1 MTHDTPEADMTPR
14 EIFDHMRAQWLA
26 NRPTYDGDLLAEDV
40 VIETPFAA
48 PGHPT
53 RTEGKRRVLEFT
65 QAGRAAF
72 PVRFD
77 DCREVV
83 VHETADPEVIVVEYE
98 LVGTHTTTGVTA
110 SAPFIG
116 VLRTRDG
123 KLAHWREYQHTLAIA
138 QAVGQM

>member
-1 MTHDTPEADMTPR
+1 MTPS
-14 EIFDHMRAQWLA
+14 EIFDSMRARWLA
-26 NRPTYDGDLLAEDV
+26 NLSTYEADLLADDV

-48 PGHPT
+48 PGRPT
-53 RTEGKRRVLEFT
+53 RTQGKQRVLEYT
-65 QAGRAAF
+65 QAGRAVF

-77 DCREVV
+77 DCRNVV

-98 LVGTHTTTGVTA
+98 LVGTHLATGVTA

-138 QAVGQM
+138 QAVGQA

>member
-1 MTHDTPEADMTPR
+1 MTPS
-14 EIFDHMRAQWLA
+14 EIFDSMRAQWLA
-26 NRPTYDGDLLAEDV
+26 NRPTYEADLLADDV

-48 PGHPT
+48 PGRPT
-53 RTEGKRRVLEFT
+53 RTEGKQRVLEYT
-65 QAGRAAF
+65 QGGRAVF

-77 DCREVV
+77 DCRNVV

-98 LVGTHTTTGVTA
+98 LVGTHTATGVTA

-138 QAVGQM
+138 QAAGQA

>member
-1 MTHDTPEADMTPR
+1 MTPR
-14 EIFDHMRAQWLA
+14 EIFDGMRAQWLA
-26 NRPTYDGDLLAEDV
+26 DLPTYNADSLADDV

-48 PGHPT
+48 PGSPT
-53 RTEGKRRVLEFT
+53 RIEGKQRVLEYT

-77 DCREVV
+77 DCRNVV
-83 VHETADPEVIVVEYE
+83 VYDTADPEVIVVEYE
-98 LVGTHTTTGVTA
+98 LVGTHTATGVTA

-138 QAVGQM
+138 ALRS

>member
-1 MTHDTPEADMTPR
+1 MTPS
-14 EIFDHMRAQWLA
+14 EIFNSMRAQWLA
-26 NRPTYDGDLLAEDV
+26 NQPTYEADLLAEDV

-48 PGHPT
+48 PGRPT
-53 RTEGKRRVLEFT
+53 RTEGKQRVLEYT
-65 QAGRAAF
+65 QGSQAVF

-77 DCREVV
+77 DCRNVV
-83 VHETADPEVIVVEYE
+83 VHETTDPEVIVVEYE
-98 LVGTHTTTGVTA
+98 LVGTHTATGITA

-138 QAVGQM
+138 QAVGQA

>member
-1 MTHDTPEADMTPR
+1 MTPS
-14 EIFDHMRAQWLA
+14 EMFDRMRAQWLA
-26 NRPTYDGDLLAEDV
+26 NRPTYEADLLADDV

-48 PGHPT
+48 PGRPT
-53 RTEGKRRVLEFT
+53 RTEGKQRVLEYT
-65 QAGRAAF
+65 QGSRAVF

-77 DCREVV
+77 DCRNVV

-98 LVGTHTTTGVTA
+98 LVGTHTTTGATA

-138 QAVGQM
+138 QALGQT

>member
-1 MTHDTPEADMTPR
+1 MTPSD
-14 EIFDHMRAQWLA
+14 IFDRMRAQWVA
-26 NRPTYDGDLLAEDV
+26 NQPTYEGELLADDV

-48 PGHPT
+48 PGRPT
-53 RTEGKRRVLEFT
+53 RTEGKQRVLEYT
-65 QAGRAAF
+65 QASRAVF

-77 DCREVV
+77 DCRNVV
-83 VHETADPEVIVVEYE
+83 VYETTDPEVIVVEYE
-98 LVGTHTTTGVTA
+98 LVGTHMTTGVTA

-138 QAVGQM
+138 QAVGQA

>member
-1 MTHDTPEADMTPR
+1 MTPS
-14 EIFDHMRAQWLA
+14 EIFDSMRARWLA
-26 NRPTYDGDLLAEDV
+26 NLPTYGADSLADDV

-48 PGHPT
+48 PGRPT
-53 RTEGKRRVLEFT
+53 RTEGKQRVLEYT
-65 QAGRAAF
+65 QAGRAVF
-72 PVRFD
+72 PVLFD
-77 DCREVV
+77 DCRNVV

-98 LVGTHTTTGVTA
+98 LVGTHRATGVTA

-138 QAVGQM
+138 QATGQA

>member
-1 MTHDTPEADMTPR
+1 MTPS
-14 EIFDHMRAQWLA
+14 EIFDSMRARWLA
-26 NRPTYDGDLLAEDV
+26 NLSTYEAELLADDV
-40 VIETPFAA
+40 VLETPFAV
-48 PGHPT
+48 PGRPT
-53 RTEGKRRVLEFT
+53 RTEGKQRVVEYT
-65 QAGRAAF
+65 EASRAAF

-77 DCREVV
+77 DCRNVV

-98 LVGTHTTTGVTA
+98 LVGTHTATGVTA

-138 QAVGQM
+138 QAVGQA

>member
-1 MTHDTPEADMTPR
+1 MTPQQ
-14 EIFDHMRAQWLA
+14 IFEGMCARWLA
-26 NRPTYDGDLLAEDV
+26 NLPTFEADSLADDV

-53 RTEGKRRVLEFT
+53 RTEGKQAVLAYT
-65 QAGRAAF
+65 RAGRASF

-77 DCREVV
+77 DCRGVV

-98 LVGTHTTTGVTA
+98 LVGTHTVTGVTA

-138 QAVGQM
+138 GAAGPA

>member
-1 MTHDTPEADMTPR
+1 MTPS
-14 EIFDHMRAQWLA
+14 EIFDDMRARWLA
-26 NRPTYDGDLLAEDV
+26 NLPTYDADSLADDV

-48 PGHPT
+48 PGRPT
-53 RTEGKRRVLEFT
+53 RTEGKQRVLEYT
-65 QAGRAAF
+65 RASRAVF

-77 DCREVV
+77 DCRNVV
-83 VHETADPEVIVVEYE
+83 VHQTADPEVIVVEYE

-123 KLAHWREYQHTLAIA
+123 RLAHWREYQHTLAIA
-138 QAVGQM
+138 QAVGQA

>member
-1 MTHDTPEADMTPR
+1 MTPQ
-14 EIFDHMRAQWLA
+14 EIFDGMCARWLA
-26 NRPTYDGDLLAEDV
+26 NLPTFEADSLADDV

-53 RTEGKRRVLEFT
+53 RTEGKQAVLQFT
-65 QAGRAAF
+65 QAGRALF

-77 DCREVV
+77 DCRGVV

-123 KLAHWREYQHTLAIA
+123 KLAHWREYQHTLVIA
-138 QAVGQM
+138 QAAGQA

>member
-1 MTHDTPEADMTPR
+1 VTPH

-26 NRPTYDGDLLAEDV
+26 NRPTYEGALLADDV

-48 PGHPT
+48 PGRPT
-53 RTEGKRRVLEFT
+53 RTEGKQRVLEYT

-77 DCREVV
+77 DCRNVV
-83 VHETADPEVIVVEYE
+83 VHDTTDPEVIVVEYE

-110 SAPFIG
+110 SAPFIA

-138 QAVGQM
+138 QAVGQA

>member
-1 MTHDTPEADMTPR
+1 MTPQ
-14 EIFDHMRAQWLA
+14 EIFDSMCARWLA
-26 NRPTYDGDLLAEDV
+26 NLPTFDGDSLADDV

-53 RTEGKRRVLEFT
+53 RTEGKQTVLQFT
-65 QAGRAAF
+65 QAGRALF

-77 DCREVV
+77 DCRGVV

-123 KLAHWREYQHTLAIA
+123 KLAHWREYQHTLVIA
-138 QAVGQM
+138 QAAGQA

>member
-1 MTHDTPEADMTPR
+1 MTPS
-14 EIFDHMRAQWLA
+14 EIFDSMRARWLA
-26 NRPTYDGDLLAEDV
+26 NLPTYEADSLADDV

-48 PGHPT
+48 PGRPT
-53 RTEGKRRVLEFT
+53 RTEGKQRVLEYT
-65 QAGRAAF
+65 QASRAVF

-77 DCREVV
+77 DCRNVV
-83 VHETADPEVIVVEYE
+83 VHKTADPEVIVVEYE
-98 LVGTHTTTGVTA
+98 LVGTHTKTGATA

-138 QAVGQM
+138 LAVGQA